1 MCIMKIQI
9 VLLSMLFFIIGCTTE
24 EKPVFIRK
32 ESHTVSKPNKVVSN
46 KIVAI
51 EIEGMTCVMGCGA
64 SIRKELYTTEAVSSV
79 EFDFKE
85 GRKINTVKIAYDT
98 TKLSVDKIVSII
110 SKMNEKQFSLGK
122 ISEEEFKK

>member
-1 MCIMKIQI
+1 MRIQI
-9 VLLSMLFFIIGCTTE
+9 ALLSLLFFVVGCTSE

-32 ESHTVSKPNKVVSN
+32 ESYTVSTPNKVVSN
-46 KIVAI
+46 KLVAM

-64 SIRKELYTTEAVSSV
+64 SIRKELYTTNAVSSV

-85 GRKINTVKIAYDT
+85 GRKLNTVKIAFD
-98 TKLSVDKIVSII
+98 SAKISSDEMVSII

-122 ISEEEFKK
+122 ISEEEYKK

>member
-1 MCIMKIQI
+1 MRIQI
-9 VLLSMLFFIIGCTTE
+9 ALLSLLFFVAGCTSE

-32 ESHTVSKPNKVVSN
+32 ESHTVSEPNKVVSN
-46 KIVAI
+46 KLVSM

-64 SIRKELYTTEAVSSV
+64 SIRKELYTTKAVSSV

-85 GRKINTVKIAYDT
+85 DRKINTAKIAFD
-98 TKLSVDKIVSII
+98 SAKISIDEMVSII

-122 ISEEEFKK
+122 ISEVEFKK

>member
-1 MCIMKIQI
+1 MRIQI
-9 VLLSMLFFIIGCTTE
+9 ALLSLLFFVVGCTSE

-46 KIVAI
+46 KLVAM

-64 SIRKELYTTEAVSSV
+64 SIRKELYTTNAVSSV

-85 GRKINTVKIAYDT
+85 GRKLNTVKIAFD
-98 TKLSVDKIVSII
+98 SAKISSDEMVSII

-122 ISEEEFKK
+122 ISEEEYKK

>member
-1 MCIMKIQI
+1 MRIQI
-9 VLLSMLFFIIGCTTE
+9 ALLSLLFFVTGCISE
-24 EKPVFIRK
+24 DKPVFIRK

-46 KIVAI
+46 KLVAM

-64 SIRKELYTTEAVSSV
+64 SIRKELYTTNAVSSV

-85 GRKINTVKIAYDT
+85 NRKINTAKIAFD
-98 TKLSVDKIVSII
+98 SAKISIDEMVSII

-122 ISEEEFKK
+122 ISEEEYKK

>member
-1 MCIMKIQI
+1 
-9 VLLSMLFFIIGCTTE
+9 MLFFIIGCTTE

-46 KIVAI
+46 KIVAM

-85 GRKINTVKIAYDT
+85 GRKIKRKQLFLNIFKSLLNNLIFNICY
-98 TKLSVDKIVSII
+98 II
-110 SKMNEKQFSLGK
+110 LRIPLTSKKAPNPRKMIPIK
-122 ISEEEFKK
+122 